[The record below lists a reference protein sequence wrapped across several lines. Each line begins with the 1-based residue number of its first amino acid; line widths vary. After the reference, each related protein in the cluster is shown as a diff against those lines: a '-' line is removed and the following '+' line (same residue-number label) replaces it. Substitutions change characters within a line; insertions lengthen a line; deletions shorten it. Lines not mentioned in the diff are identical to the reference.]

1 MQRACP
7 SPLPVPEATMSS
19 STATLQGLFLQ
30 RDENYP
36 VHFPSYSHKFT
47 GPKEGLLT
55 GGCLIPPKLKTRS
68 ESTQMPCKNQC
79 QRSSR

>member
-1 MQRACP
+1 
-7 SPLPVPEATMSS
+7 MSS

-55 GGCLIPPKLKTRS
+55 GGCLIPPKLKTRTKAHECHVKIS
-68 ESTQMPCKNQC
+68 VTAALVDLGDKHIIDK
-79 QRSSR
+79 